1 MKQTRDVP
9 TLRLAY
15 LTNIPSP
22 YRAEMVRAWV
32 KFNPQLTISVFYTDP
47 DDQGRGW
54 EADPIGQDVSETRL
68 PGFASIRKYGKLNR
82 GLLAMIR
89 DHDVIMIGGFEQ
101 ASYLVAALLAKMAG
115 KPVILLFDGF
125 SPARFGREPA
135 PILALK
141 RITARLADGLF
152 ANGTTGARYL
162 REQLGIPTDR
172 PIRNQFLSHRQAPL
186 DAARDMMAGLDKSQI
201 RHRLGIP
208 DDGRQVLM
216 TCGYL
221 IERKRIDLIIDA
233 IARQPAESRPLLLV
247 VGDGKL
253 GNALHAQAARL
264 DVPACFTGF
273 KLGSDLMVHYLAA
286 DAFVLAS
293 SDDPWGLVINEAM
306 SSGLPI
312 IASDACGAVLDLV
325 QDDVNGF
332 IFRTGDVDSMST
344 ALNRLQ
350 GADLAAMSL
359 ASRKMIAEWT
369 PRHSAMSLGQAVAD
383 ATTTALDG
391 K

>member
-1 MKQTRDVP
+1 
-9 TLRLAY
+9 
-15 LTNIPSP
+15 
-22 YRAEMVRAWV
+22 MVRAWAR
-32 KFNPQLTISVFYTDP
+32 FNPRLAISVFYTDP

-54 EADPIGQDVSETRL
+54 EADSIGHGVIETRL
-68 PGFASIRKYGKLNR
+68 PGLAAIRKYGKLNR
-82 GLLAMIR
+82 GLLAMVR
-89 DHDVIMIGGFEQ
+89 DHDIIMIGGFEQ
-101 ASYLVAALLAKMAG
+101 ASYLVTALLAKMAG

-141 RITARLADGLF
+141 RFTARLADGLF

-162 REQLGIPTDR
+162 REQLGIPADR

-186 DAARDMMAGLDKSQI
+186 DAARDMMTGLDKAQI
-201 RHRLGIP
+201 RHLLGIP
-208 DDGRQVLM
+208 NDGRRVLM

-221 IERKRIDLIIDA
+221 IQRKRIDLVIDA
-233 IARQPAESRPLLLV
+233 IARQPMEDRPLLLI
-247 VGDGKL
+247 VGDGEL
-253 GNALHAQAARL
+253 ASNLSEQAARL
-264 DVPACFTGF
+264 GVPAYFTGF
-273 KLGSDLMVHYLAA
+273 KLGRDLMAYYLAA

-325 QDDVNGF
+325 QDGVNGF
-332 IFRTGDVDSMST
+332 TFRTGDVDSMST
-344 ALNRLQ
+344 ALIQLQ
-350 GADLAAMSL
+350 EADLAAMSL
-359 ASRKMIAEWT
+359 ASREMIAEWT
-369 PRHSAMSLGQAVAD
+369 PRHSATSLGQAVAD
-383 ATTTALDG
+383 ATAAVSDR